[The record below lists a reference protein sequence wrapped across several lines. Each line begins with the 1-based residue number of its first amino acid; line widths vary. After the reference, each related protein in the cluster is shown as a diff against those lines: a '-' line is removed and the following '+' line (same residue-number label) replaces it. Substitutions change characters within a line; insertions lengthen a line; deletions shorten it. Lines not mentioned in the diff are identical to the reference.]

1 MLIFDVAAT
10 SLIPLGVRQ
19 TATSNIKIVTQTSH
33 ITNRMNAQDKN
44 PPKLRIA
51 VQKSG
56 RLLNESI
63 ALLKECG
70 IRIDNGRDQLKASA
84 RNFPVEVLY
93 LRNSDIPQYIQDGVA
108 DIGIV
113 GENTLIEKNKKVD
126 IKLPLGFS
134 RCRLSLATPK
144 GAAYEGPRSLDGKRI
159 ATSYPVSLQQFLDKE
174 GITAEIHEISG
185 SVEIA
190 PNIGLADAICDLVS
204 TGSTLFKN
212 GLEEQDVVLK
222 SEAVIAASPKI
233 DAARSAILDKLLFR
247 IKSVLAAKD
256 KSYLLMNAPNDRVEE
271 IIKLL
276 PGMRS
281 PTVLPLAEAGW
292 SSVHTVIAEDKFWD
306 IIDQLRQAGAEGIL
320 IIPID
325 KMIL

>member
-1 MLIFDVAAT
+1 M
-10 SLIPLGVRQ
+10 S
-19 TATSNIKIVTQTSH
+19 
-33 ITNRMNAQDKN
+33 TN
-44 PPKLRIA
+44 PLRIA

-56 RLLNESI
+56 RLLDESI
-63 ALLKECG
+63 QLLKECG

-108 DIGIV
+108 DIGII
-113 GENTLIEKNKKVD
+113 GENTIIEKDKKVSVVQ
-126 IKLPLGFS
+126 KLGFS
-134 RCRLSLATPK
+134 KCRLSLATPK
-144 GAAYEGPRSLDGKRI
+144 GYDYTGPSSLDGKRI
-159 ATSYPVSLQQFLDKE
+159 ATSYPISLRQFLDRE
-174 GITAEIHEISG
+174 GIKADIHEISG

-212 GLEEQDVVLK
+212 GLEEQDIILK

-233 DAARSAILDKLLFR
+233 DDARQAILDRLIFR
-247 IKSVLAAKD
+247 IQAVLEARNK
-256 KSYLLMNAPNDRVEE
+256 KYLLMNVPTAKVAEVID
-271 IIKLL
+271 LL

-306 IIDQLRQAGAEGIL
+306 IIDQLRATGAEGIL
-320 IIPID
+320 IVPID